1 MEYFRN
7 HPEKGII
14 QLNLN
19 KQTVRNLREQVRNH
33 PNNQQHRL
41 PQQDEDEEE
50 EDDGGEGGGDH
61 LNLKQFQFIQAN
73 ATKIEI
79 SEIQKKTSS
88 LLFLPFYLI
97 LLKYR
102 GRTYHLILN
111 GITQKIHGE
120 RPWSWQKAVMMLLTL
135 PFSFPIYY
143 IWNMFF
149 SYDYFPKKYTGI
161 TRIEEVR

>member
-14 QLNLN
+14 QLKLN

-33 PNNQQHRL
+33 PNN
-41 PQQDEDEEE
+41 
-50 EDDGGEGGGDH
+50 
-61 LNLKQFQFIQAN
+61 QFIQAN

-97 LLKYR
+97 LL
-102 GRTYHLILN
+102 G
-111 GITQKIHGE
+111 
-120 RPWSWQKAVMMLLTL
+120 
-135 PFSFPIYY
+135 
-143 IWNMFF
+143 
-149 SYDYFPKKYTGI
+149 KK
-161 TRIEEVR
+161 RL